1 MSNTLSNNLIRN
13 SGITFMVAGA
23 LTVIGALLHPNE
35 VAHPEVVVTTQWL
48 IAHTF
53 FLIATTLSLFG
64 LTAHYLQHAEQ
75 TGVVGRI
82 AYVLAFIST
91 VVFTGIFAIESF
103 IMPVVAA
110 NPAGA
115 ALLDAAFNGIFG
127 LIVLTT
133 GIAYSVGYIALGLL
147 ALRFTPVARWGAILL
162 IIGGPLAGF
171 AGLLPYGISMGGIV
185 ILGLGFV
192 WLGWRLQAQTQVDVH
207 KFQLATA

>member
-1 MSNTLSNNLIRN
+1 MSTALSTNLIRN
-13 SGITFMVAGA
+13 SGITLMIAGA

-48 IAHTF
+48 IAHSC

-75 TGVVGRI
+75 TGIVGRI
-82 AYVLAFIST
+82 GYVLAFVST
-91 VVFTGIFAIESF
+91 VIFTAIFAIESF

-115 ALLDAAFNGIFG
+115 ALLDVAFNGLFG

-133 GIAYSVGYIALGLL
+133 GIAFSVGYIVIGLF
-147 ALRFTPVARWGAILL
+147 ALRFSSAARWGTLLL
-162 IIGGPLAGF
+162 IVGGPLAGF
-171 AGLLPYGISMGGIV
+171 AGILPYGVSMGGIV
-185 ILGLGFV
+185 VLGLGFL
-192 WLGWRLQAQTQVDVH
+192 WLGWRLQAQPQAELR